1 METADIVIM
10 TGKQKV
16 SVIVKR
22 VEDALQKAD
31 REQ

>member
-1 METADIVIM
+1 MEVADTVMM

-22 VEDALQKAD
+22 VEQALK
-31 REQ
+31 EKLS